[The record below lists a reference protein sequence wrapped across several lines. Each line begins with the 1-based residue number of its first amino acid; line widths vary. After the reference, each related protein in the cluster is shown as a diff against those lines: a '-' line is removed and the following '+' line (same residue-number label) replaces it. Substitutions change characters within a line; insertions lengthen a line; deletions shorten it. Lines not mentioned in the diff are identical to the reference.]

1 MTLFTIA
8 FTLFLIM
15 DPIGNVT
22 PFLNMTEDFSSK
34 KRRWI
39 VIREMGIA
47 LGFMLF
53 FTFLGEYLFNIL
65 NISEV
70 ALKISSGLILFLIA
84 LQILIPHFDSMRESL
99 PKGEPFFTPLA
110 VPLIAGPSLLTTIML
125 FTHLEPSVSL
135 MLFSIALAWGAAT
148 AVLFFSEKL
157 QRILGI
163 NGLQVCENLMGMILI
178 LLAIQRFMDGVGQLL
193 TSG

>member
-157 QRILGI
+157 QGILGI